1 MTSTPEPTVD
11 ASRGD
16 ADADATADVAQQEQA
31 PSEPTTPTPQ
41 ELELALAALDE
52 IAPAGAVGQVQD
64 ARAEGG
70 EHGQAQV
77 VAIRHASSLPGY
89 PDWSWTVLLS
99 RGVEG
104 GPTVL
109 EVALLPG
116 ETSLLAPPW
125 VPWTD
130 RLADY
135 LAAKDADD
143 EGDDADLDPELESDL
158 ESDLEDDFDDD
169 FVEDGFDDDDADDD
183 DDSDDDDDDEP
194 ASRARNGAADDTRD

>member
-1 MTSTPEPTVD
+1 MTSTPESDQATEPVVTEEQSTPASEPAASESAALQPT
-11 ASRGD
+11 A
-16 ADADATADVAQQEQA
+16 
-31 PSEPTTPTPQ
+31 PTTPTAQ
-41 ELELALAALDE
+41 ELELAMAALDE
-52 IAPAGAVGQVQD
+52 VAPRGAVGQVQD

-70 EHGQAQV
+70 ADGQAQV
-77 VAIRHASSLPGY
+77 VAIRHASTLAGY

-116 ETSLLAPPW
+116 DTSLLAPSW

-135 LAAKDADD
+135 LAAKDADEVD
-143 EGDDADLDPELESDL
+143 DDADLDAELESDL

-169 FVEDGFDDDDADDD
+169 FVEDDFDEADDADDAEGD
-183 DDSDDDDDDEP
+183 
-194 ASRARNGAADDTRD
+194 GRD

>member
-1 MTSTPEPTVD
+1 MTSTPEPVAEAPTVEP
-11 ASRGD
+11 
-16 ADADATADVAQQEQA
+16 TADTEQTTEPA

-41 ELELALAALDE
+41 ELELAMAALDE
-52 IAPAGAVGQVQD
+52 IAPAGTVGQVQD

-70 EHGQAQV
+70 DHGQAQV
-77 VAIRHASSLPGY
+77 VAIRHASTLPGY

-99 RGVEG
+99 RGLEG

-116 ETSLLAPPW
+116 ESSLLAPPW

-135 LAAKDADD
+135 LAAKDADETDD
-143 EGDDADLDPELESDL
+143 EDDAEIDPELESDL

-169 FVEDGFDDDDADDD
+169 FVEDGFDE
-183 DDSDDDDDDEP
+183 DDDEP
-194 ASRARNGAADDTRD
+194 ASWAADDTTDDSRD